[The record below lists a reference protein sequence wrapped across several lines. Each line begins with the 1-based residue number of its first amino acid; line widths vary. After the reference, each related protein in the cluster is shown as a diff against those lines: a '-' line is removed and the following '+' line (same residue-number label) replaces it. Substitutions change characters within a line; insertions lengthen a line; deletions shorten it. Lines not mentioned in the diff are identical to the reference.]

1 MSHRLLLYGA
11 SNLWLSRRAA
21 LTELR
26 RRFPGHLE
34 IGLAHG
40 PGRSYGL
47 RAGNPLFRY
56 EPLRDVDFEFR
67 GNVLGQ
73 KVAFI
78 TDVGNDIAYLQKP
91 ETVVRWVEEL
101 ADRLS
106 QRGFQIIVGGLP
118 VDSLN
123 RLSPKLFQTFSKLY
137 YADGSVTQEMVNRS
151 LSEIEKGLFQLC
163 QEKNYQHVPLDPN
176 WYSYDNFHLK
186 RRARSLY
193 WQSLLSSYPVRD
205 LFSSTLSLKVRRPLF
220 PRNYTFLGKEKRG
233 QEFYPDLV
241 PASFTSVR

>member
-56 EPLRDVDFEFR
+56 EPLRDVEFEFR
-67 GNVLGQ
+67 GEVSGHRL
-73 KVAFI
+73 ALI
-78 TDVGNDIAYLQKP
+78 TDVGNDVAYQQKP
-91 ETVVRWVEEL
+91 ETVVTWVSEL
-101 ADRLS
+101 ALRLS
-106 QRGFQIIVGGLP
+106 QRGYDIIIGGLP
-118 VDSLN
+118 VQSLS
-123 RLSPKLFQTFSKLY
+123 RLNPRLFQTFSKLY
-137 YADGSVTQEMVNRS
+137 YSDDSVTQEQVNRS
-151 LSEIEKGLFQLC
+151 LFQIEDGLIQLC
-163 QEKNYQHVPLDPN
+163 RAQGYHHLPLDPN

-186 RRARSLY
+186 RRACSAY
-193 WQSLLSSYPVRD
+193 WQSLLSGYPVREPY
-205 LFSSTLSLKVRRPLF
+205 SSALSLQVRRPLF
-220 PRNYTFLGKEKRG
+220 PRSYSFLGREQRG
-233 QEFYPDLV
+233 REFYPNLV
-241 PASFTSVR
+241 PKSFTSVR